1 MALMAGTTKNF
12 QNRDICNSQM
22 ALTVETTYLKIFA
35 DGIDG
40 RDNKLV
46 DISAIVGV
54 DEVTNG
60 GANGGSVGV
69 YVGHKQLLN
78 RFILHS
84 GDVELSS
91 VSLEEHFHG
100 TINSAE
106 RVGSGGGVAGLV
118 DNVLGE
124 GKVHGTISGDVE
136 RSNLSGKFVVADL
149 DFEGSVIDRDVFVG
163 G

>member
-1 MALMAGTTKNF
+1 
-12 QNRDICNSQM
+12 M

-35 DGIDG
+35 DGVDG

-46 DISAIVGV
+46 DISTI
-54 DEVTNG
+54 
-60 GANGGSVGV
+60 VGV
-69 YVGHKQLLN
+69 YVGHEQLLN

-91 VSLEEHFHG
+91 VSLEEDFYG

-106 RVGSGGGVAGLV
+106 RVGSGGGVADLV
-118 DNVLGE
+118 DDVLGE

-136 RSNLSGKFVVADL
+136 RSN
-149 DFEGSVIDRDVFVG
+149 
-163 G
+163 